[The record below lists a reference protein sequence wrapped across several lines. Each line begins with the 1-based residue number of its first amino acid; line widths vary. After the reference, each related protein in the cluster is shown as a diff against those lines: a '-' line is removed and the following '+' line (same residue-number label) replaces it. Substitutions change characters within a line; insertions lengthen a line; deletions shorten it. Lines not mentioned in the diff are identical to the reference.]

1 MLTGLGPQAHQIL
14 WNNFLP
20 EKGLVKVPT
29 IFSIAKQHGL
39 VTAMFVGKEKFKQ
52 LELPGSLDA
61 FVWPRPDDNAGSTMD
76 YFFIGTSLLKIIG
89 MIFIVI
95 LPMVSYAVYAERRVS
110 ALIQDRLGPNRV
122 GPAGL
127 FQPIAD
133 AAKFLLK
140 EDFTPATVNTFYYWL
155 APCLAMIPAILT
167 IAVVPF
173 GSTLFGVP
181 MVIADINVGILYV
194 FAIGS
199 LGVYGIVLGGWAS
212 NSKYPFL
219 GGVRSSSQMISYE
232 LSLGLAVIPVFLLV
246 GNLRLTSV
254 VQYQIEH
261 GWLIAPFI
269 GDWTNPGKWVLTI
282 PMIVS
287 FVVFMVA
294 IFAETNRLPFDLPEA
309 EQELAGGYN
318 VEYSSMKFAMFFM
331 GEYCNMILVSA
342 MMVTLFF
349 GGWTLPWFGLDQ
361 PASTLIGGVLHI
373 GIFLSKVILFLVMF
387 IWIRWMWPRFRYD
400 QLMDLGWRR
409 FIPVALANILV
420 TAIWLWWQSGK

>member
-1 MLTGLGPQAHQIL
+1 
-14 WNNFLP
+14 
-20 EKGLVKVPT
+20 
-29 IFSIAKQHGL
+29 
-39 VTAMFVGKEKFKQ
+39 
-52 LELPGSLDA
+52 
-61 FVWPRPDDNAGSTMD
+61 MD
-76 YFFIGTSLLKIIG
+76 YFFIGTSLLKIVA

-110 ALIQDRLGPNRV
+110 AFMQDRLGPNRV

-140 EDFTPATVNTFYYWL
+140 EDFTPGAVKTFYYWL

-194 FAIGS
+194 FAIAS

-254 VQYQIEH
+254 VQYQIDH
-261 GWLIAPFI
+261 GWLVAPFV
-269 GDWTNPGKWVLTI
+269 GDWTNPVKWLLAI
-282 PMIVS
+282 PMLIS
-287 FVVFMVA
+287 FVVFTIA
-294 IFAETNRLPFDLPEA
+294 ILAETNRLPFDLPEA
-309 EQELAGGYN
+309 EQELAGGYHT
-318 VEYSSMKFAMFFM
+318 EYASMKFGLFFLGEYIAMITGSGIITTLFLGGWHFPGIPDGSHGWIFGLINIAIFFAKVCALIFFM
-331 GEYCNMILVSA
+331 MWIR
-342 MMVTLFF
+342 
-349 GGWTLPWFGLDQ
+349 WTLP
-361 PASTLIGGVLHI
+361 
-373 GIFLSKVILFLVMF
+373 
-387 IWIRWMWPRFRYD
+387 RFRWD
-400 QLMDLGWRR
+400 QLMRFGWL
-409 FIPVALANILV
+409 FFFEIALVNIFLVAIILAYFKL
-420 TAIWLWWQSGK
+420 